1 MAIRALRP
9 VGLAVLVTAV
19 TLAGCTSY
27 IKRDEYDAA
36 IADLRAADQ
45 RMQSQIDALSQKYD
59 ALVTQVAG
67 RIRVETGAHFA
78 TGDAMLSEED
88 KPLLDDFAKAITS
101 SHSDAVVTVEGF
113 ADPAG
118 SAGFNQ
124 RLGMR
129 RAEAVRDYLVGT
141 AGMQA
146 GQVRAVSYGEA
157 TNRQVRPGAT
167 GDAGRDNRRV
177 SLVIDYAGGGG
188 QSMPATPMQPAEPAE
203 TTEPPP
209 TPET

>member
-9 VGLAVLVTAV
+9 VSLAVLVTAV

-45 RMQSQIDALSQKYD
+45 RMQSQIDGLSQKYD

-78 TGDAMLSEED
+78 TGDATLGEED
-88 KPLLDDFAKAITS
+88 KPLLDDFAKAVTS

-167 GDAGRDNRRV
+167 GDAGSDNRRV
-177 SLVIDYAGGGG
+177 SLVVDYAGGGG
-188 QSMPATPMQPAEPAE
+188 QSMPPAPMRPAEPAE